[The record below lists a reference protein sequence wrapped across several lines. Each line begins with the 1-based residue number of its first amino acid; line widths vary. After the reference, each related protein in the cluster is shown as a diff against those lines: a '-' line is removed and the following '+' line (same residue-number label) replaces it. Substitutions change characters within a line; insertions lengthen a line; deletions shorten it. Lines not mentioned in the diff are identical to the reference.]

1 MSKGLSAREI
11 SKVLEELIWKAELEQ
26 KSFISLSRELAKLMQ
41 DRAEVVLV
49 ESAEDL
55 IEELQEDVDRLE
67 QENKRLRGT
76 VGDGAVGD
84 RRDYWGPASSSKVR
98 WYSRLV
104 EWEKFSDQ
112 IRRHIVQYTTVQ
124 YGNKEGHEQVDEFSV
139 EDCFKCIERYFN
151 RRNANVRGDV
161 ERLRDLLKIA
171 HYAQFGYG
179 KLRNLLGIGD
189 VYPEESKPDVVD
201 GQRLAR

>member
-11 SKVLEELIWKAELEQ
+11 SKVLEDLIWKAQLEQ
-26 KSFISLSRELAKLMQ
+26 KSFISISRELAERMQ
-41 DRAEVVLV
+41 DRAEAVFV
-49 ESAEDL
+49 ESAEDF
-55 IEELQEDVDRLE
+55 IEELQVRVFRLEEENRWLRGSVSAAAQGYDRL
-67 QENKRLRGT
+67 
-76 VGDGAVGD
+76 A
-84 RRDYWGPASSSKVR
+84 
-98 WYSRLV
+98 

-112 IRRHIVQYTTVQ
+112 IRRHIVQYTLVQ
-124 YGNKEGHEQVDEFSV
+124 YGNPEGNEQVEDFSV

-151 RRNANVRGDV
+151 RRNANVRGDI

-189 VYPEESKPDVVD
+189 VYPEESKPGVVD